1 MSGDAAGGP
10 GGGSD
15 GAATVEPPDHPDRP
29 DVEALLTAF
38 ADAFGGE
45 PEGVWAAPGRVNL
58 IGEHLDYNGGPV
70 LPMAL
75 PQVTLVALRR
85 REDGQVRL
93 VSASDLGEEEARW
106 SGRLAD
112 VGPGAPQGWAAYA
125 AGVLWALAQAG
136 PPLAGAAGGVEAAF
150 SSTVPIG
157 AGLSSSAALEC
168 AVAIAVAELAGL
180 GTGDAGRA
188 ALVEACVHAENE
200 VAGAPTGG
208 MDQAASL
215 RASAGHAL
223 LLHTDDSSAE
233 QVPLA
238 LGDAG
243 LVLLVMDTRASHSH
257 AGGEYGQRR
266 AACEEAARTLGV
278 EHLASLASPASGPDE
293 TPGGAPDETPGGDDE
308 ADDAGPLGDDAAAAG
323 DAEVLDRLDEA
334 ARPLVRHVLTE
345 TRRVHRVV
353 ALLRS
358 GRTEDVG
365 AIGPVLTASHASMR
379 DDYRISC
386 AELDTAVDAAV
397 SAGALGARM
406 TGGGF
411 GGSAIALVAADGVDA
426 VREAVRSAAER
437 AGHPEPAFYLAAPS
451 PAARR
456 VR

>member
-1 MSGDAAGGP
+1 MSGEQPDQPDQP
-10 GGGSD
+10 GVD
-15 GAATVEPPDHPDRP
+15 
-29 DVEALLTAF
+29 ALLAAF

-85 REDGQVRL
+85 RQDDRVRL
-93 VSASDLGEEEARW
+93 VSASDLGQEEAGW
-106 SGRLAD
+106 SGALSD
-112 VGPGAPQGWAAYA
+112 VGPGAPAGWASYP

-136 PPLAGAAGGVEAAF
+136 PPLARAAGGIEAAF

-168 AVAIAVAELAGL
+168 AVAVAVADLAGL
-180 GTGDAGRA
+180 DLHDAGRA
-188 ALVEACVHAENE
+188 ALVAACVHAENE

-215 RASAGHAL
+215 RARAGHAL
-223 LLHTDDSSAE
+223 LLHTDDSSVE
-233 QVPLA
+233 HVPLA
-238 LGDAG
+238 LDDAG
-243 LVLLVMDTRASHSH
+243 LVLLVVDTRASHSH

-266 AACEEAARTLGV
+266 AACEAAARTLGV
-278 EHLASLASPASGPDE
+278 EHLASLA
-293 TPGGAPDETPGGDDE
+293 GGPGGDDDP
-308 ADDAGPLGDDAAAAG
+308 DDAGPLGDDEAAAG
-323 DAEVLDRLDEA
+323 DAEVLDRLDDETT
-334 ARPLVRHVLTE
+334 RRRVRHVLTE
-345 TRRVHRVV
+345 TRRVRRVV
-353 ALLRS
+353 ELLRS
-358 GRTEDVG
+358 GRPDDGSAVG

-379 DDYRISC
+379 DDYEISC
-386 AELDTAVDAAV
+386 AELDTVVDAAL

-411 GGSAIALVAADGVDA
+411 GGSAIALVAADRVDD
-426 VREAVRSAAER
+426 VREQVRSAAAR
-437 AGHPEPAFYLAAPS
+437 AGHPEPAFYLATPS